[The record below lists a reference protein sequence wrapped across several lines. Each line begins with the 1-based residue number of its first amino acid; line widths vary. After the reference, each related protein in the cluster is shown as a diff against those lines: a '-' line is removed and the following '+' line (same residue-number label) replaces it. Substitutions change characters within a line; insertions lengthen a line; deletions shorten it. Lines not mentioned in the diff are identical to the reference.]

1 MVSMLGFRVQNT
13 LRDTAHFGWLSYL
26 APYKLRQE
34 LNCAAQG
41 TIFFNII
48 YIFNEDLVM
57 KLEWVI
63 MVFGDNLFD
72 EKKKIPKHSL
82 NYFRKNH
89 IEPFT
94 NLIEDIV
101 F

>member
-1 MVSMLGFRVQNT
+1 MVYMLGFRVQNT

-72 EKKKIPKHSL
+72 EKKKFPNTL
-82 NYFRKNH
+82 
-89 IEPFT
+89 
-94 NLIEDIV
+94 
-101 F
+101 